1 MSLDESKIK
10 DLEELGFDKFFEKH
24 KKDWLS
30 DAQDAYEYAKKHIT
44 KGKEPREDDVLKG
57 LLPMLEVDERLRK
70 FQATTRG
77 ARYKKFRIIFGEYI
91 VDQYLHSKP
100 KEGKK

>member
-1 MSLDESKIK
+1 MSLDESKVK
-10 DLEELGFDKFFEKH
+10 DLEELGFDKFFDKH

-30 DAQDAYEYAKKHIT
+30 DAKDAYDYAKKHIT

-57 LLPMLEVDERLRK
+57 LIPMLEVDERLRK

-77 ARYKKFRIIFGEYI
+77 AGYKKFRTIFGEYI
-91 VDQYLHSKP
+91 VDHYLRTLP
-100 KEGKK
+100 KEEKK